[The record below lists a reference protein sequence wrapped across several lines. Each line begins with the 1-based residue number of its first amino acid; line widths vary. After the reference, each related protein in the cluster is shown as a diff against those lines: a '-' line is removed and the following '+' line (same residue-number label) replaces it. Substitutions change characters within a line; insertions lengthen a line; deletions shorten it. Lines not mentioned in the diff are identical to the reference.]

1 MKKKLLGSLCGALM
15 GLLLAHLGNTVLTW
29 EFWAGM
35 GLMVAYG
42 VNLAA
47 E

>member
-1 MKKKLLGSLCGALM
+1 MRKSILGGICGVLM
-15 GLLLAHLGNTVLTW
+15 GTLMLHTGHNFLTW

-42 VNLAA
+42 MNCGA
-47 E
+47 